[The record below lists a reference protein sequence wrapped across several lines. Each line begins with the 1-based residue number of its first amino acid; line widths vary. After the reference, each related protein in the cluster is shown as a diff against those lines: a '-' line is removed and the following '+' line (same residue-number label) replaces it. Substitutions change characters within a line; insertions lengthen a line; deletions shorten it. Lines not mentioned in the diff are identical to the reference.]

1 MKKSFVTLGL
11 LIALMPQAGFP
22 YNIWVKM
29 FYTVAGLLIVL
40 LVIVPRD
47 RRVASPKQKKESSF
61 TESAPDINKE
71 KDVA

>member
-11 LIALMPQAGFP
+11 LIAVMPYAGFP
-22 YNIWVKM
+22 EMWK
-29 FYTVAGLLIVL
+29 TVFFSVSGLLIVL

-47 RRVASPKQKKESSF
+47 RRMASPKQKKESSF
-61 TESAPDINKE
+61 AENAPDINKE